1 MEDSRRDCCDVIGA
15 RHGDDIWIAVRLPGE
30 YEGED
35 RQVIKQWT
43 TVVLGEDELTWLKE
57 AFAAQRHR

>member
-1 MEDSRRDCCDVIGA
+1 MIGA